1 MATAIVSAIELPVVF
16 LTSNK
21 VALELKR
28 DNSNGNI
35 DRDPNHILAQDGH
48 RAHGL
53 RKRSPAYYANHV
65 VSLVHSPLL
74 KAIGK
79 KKALKGLAKKN
90 PLLKKGGK
98 MSKKIGKGLFLFG
111 LKPSV
116 GHNTFWKTKLA
127 KLIV

>member
-1 MATAIVSAIELPVVF
+1 MATAIVSAIEL
-16 LTSNK
+16 
-21 VALELKR
+21 KR

-35 DRDPNHILAQDGH
+35 GQDGH
-48 RAHGL
+48 KAHGVE
-53 RKRSPAYYANHV
+53 KRSPVYYANHV
-65 VSLVHSPLL
+65 VSLVHSPLF

-98 MSKKIGKGLFLFG
+98 ISKKVGKGLFLFG

-127 KLIV
+127 KLIL

>member
-1 MATAIVSAIELPVVF
+1 MMATAIVSAIEL
-16 LTSNK
+16 
-21 VALELKR
+21 KR
-28 DNSNGNI
+28 DNSNDNI
-35 DRDPNHILAQDGH
+35 DRDPNPILAQDGH
-48 RAHGL
+48 RAHGVQ
-53 RKRSPAYYANHV
+53 KRSPVYYANHV

-98 MSKKIGKGLFLFG
+98 ISKKIGKGLFLFG

-127 KLIV
+127 KLIL